1 MMALNSGF
9 SHFANSGRRGSK
21 AFETAVLYLRGKIDC
36 IEEQICNKL
45 LNFKDLFSVVK
56 YFAENLR
63 EYHKVSRICRKEIGI
78 NQKLS
83 IKLII

>member
-21 AFETAVLYLRGKIDC
+21 AFETAVLYL
-36 IEEQICNKL
+36 CNKL
-45 LNFKDLFSVVK
+45 WNFKDLFSVVK
-56 YFAENLR
+56 YFAENLW